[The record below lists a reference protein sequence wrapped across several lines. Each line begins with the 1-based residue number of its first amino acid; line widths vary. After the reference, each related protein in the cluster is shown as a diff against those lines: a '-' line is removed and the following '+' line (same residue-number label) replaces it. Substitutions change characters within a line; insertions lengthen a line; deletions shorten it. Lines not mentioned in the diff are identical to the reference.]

1 MVRPSLAIAALLVCG
16 APLLAQRGGRADAL
30 QNYLHGS
37 QHDSILLLQIR
48 VENGRAYFKPSDLR
62 KMPRSVL
69 IIPDPSTGVSHKYEG
84 VALEYLLRGRGLTFA
99 SGTLQV
105 SYGRHQKV
113 TVSDTPIGPNAEPLV
128 ADTIDGK
135 SLSDYVPYFLILP
148 TRAQADIK
156 EPLQHVDLIS
166 VRMSPH

>member
-1 MVRPSLAIAALLVCG
+1 
-16 APLLAQRGGRADAL
+16 
-30 QNYLHGS
+30 
-37 QHDSILLLQIR
+37 
-48 VENGRAYFKPSDLR
+48 
-62 KMPRSVL
+62 MPRYEVTL
-69 IIPDPSTGVSHKYEG
+69 KDPATGTSHKYEG

-113 TVSDTPIGPNAEPLV
+113 TVSDTPIDPNAEPLV

-148 TRAQADIK
+148 TRARADIK